1 MDRSGSNTQRFLRQH
16 KPYIKPWKHSDIAM
30 VVQHQVRAWNYNYI
44 DCIHLVYFETI
55 FTCDW
60 FPGVLVVKFNFSSR
74 HGLVKILEPILMIP
88 ELIPGNW
95 FWRSAVFSDSYASF
109 NHFLETCT
117 PSRPPGLSLEYF
129 DTIFCIVYQQTFTG
143 EHSLNVLN
151 SALPIYSIY
160 RTSNERSNSYS
171 DDFLKKFQNQIRFE
185 IQKLY

>member
-1 MDRSGSNTQRFLRQH
+1 MDAFRYCHGSPAQSKGLKLQLHRLHT
-16 KPYIKPWKHSDIAM
+16 S
-30 VVQHQVRAWNYNYI
+30 
-44 DCIHLVYFETI
+44 CIFRDHFHMWLV
-55 FTCDW
+55 
-60 FPGVLVVKFNFSSR
+60 PGVLVVKFNFSSR

-151 SALPIYSIY
+151 STLPIYSIY